1 MVLGDAGVGWGSGRA
16 VDSRAMP
23 RADPRRARSQPRA
36 ARPPAP
42 KPVSWLQASLH
53 GNPAVSAAEAL
64 LETRIGQV
72 FIALVGV
79 ALLAMALGPH
89 AVGDYFAETDFYGDY
104 AKGAQLI

>member
-16 VDSRAMP
+16 VDSRAMSRP
-23 RADPRRARSQPRA
+23 DPRRARSKPPA

-72 FIALVGV
+72 FIARVAV
-79 ALLAMALGPH
+79 ALLAMAPAPH
-89 AVGDYFAETDFYGDY
+89 PAGDYFAETDSS
-104 AKGAQLI
+104 